1 MPACP
6 HVGDMGERTS
16 NVEPAN
22 MATVQQD
29 TQVGSDEKTQKDAA
43 RARPDADVM
52 PAFLGRLGW
61 VSQLEVMTKI

>member
-1 MPACP
+1 M
-6 HVGDMGERTS
+6 
-16 NVEPAN
+16 EPAN

-52 PAFLGRLGW
+52 PAILGRLGW